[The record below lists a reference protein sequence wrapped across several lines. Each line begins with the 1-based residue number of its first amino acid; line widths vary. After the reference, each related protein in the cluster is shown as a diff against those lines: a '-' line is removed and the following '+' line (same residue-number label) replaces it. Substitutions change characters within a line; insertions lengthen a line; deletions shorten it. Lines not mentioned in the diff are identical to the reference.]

1 MCFIHNIHR
10 HVSADIPATFTA
22 VVEVRMHAF
31 LTYALDRG
39 ELSTLFLGKDPL
51 YLLSRRL
58 VELQRW
64 SDCFVLEKNLL
75 VLREIKLPFL
85 ARPSHSL

>member
-31 LTYALDRG
+31 LTYAPDRG

-51 YLLSRRL
+51 YLLNKRL
-58 VELQRW
+58 GELQRW
-64 SDCFVLEKNLL
+64 SDYFVVETNLL
-75 VLREIKLPFL
+75 VLREIKLRFL
-85 ARPSHSL
+85 ARPSHSA

>member
-1 MCFIHNIHR
+1 MFGMK
-10 HVSADIPATFTA
+10 AYA
-22 VVEVRMHAF
+22 VVEVRMHVF
-31 LTYALDRG
+31 LTFTLDRG

-51 YLLSRRL
+51 YLLNKRL
-58 VELQRW
+58 GELHRW
-64 SDCFVLEKNLL
+64 SDYFVLEKNLL